1 MTGNKDKDRVLKQ
14 LEKKEKKE
22 RQCLNRTKNANTK
35 IDARFFYASDY
46 KVIHMEWRLTF
57 TRTFYN
63 EMLFF
68 S

>member
-1 MTGNKDKDRVLKQ
+1 MEQKMVTPKLMQD
-14 LEKKEKKE
+14 
-22 RQCLNRTKNANTK
+22 
-35 IDARFFYASDY
+35 FFYASDY

-63 EMLFF
+63 EMLLF